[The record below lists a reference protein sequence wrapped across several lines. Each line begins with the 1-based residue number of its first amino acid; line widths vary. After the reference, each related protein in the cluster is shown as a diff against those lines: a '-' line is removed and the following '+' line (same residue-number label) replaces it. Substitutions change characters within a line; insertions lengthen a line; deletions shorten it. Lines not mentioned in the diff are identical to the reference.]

1 MRCSCYTSSLR
12 IFVQSLTGLHISH
25 PAVARSA
32 QLHRTTFA
40 ASQIRQRHLTRPFS
54 AAGNLRSSQ
63 VTWQPVAADIS
74 NSPGEKCQDGPAK
87 SDNVVREE
95 SPDSTISASAG
106 DVDQAKQ
113 HGVILDLSPESL
125 DSIIADLNRQSG
137 EDLASS
143 DEPTESGTRSKPDKP
158 AIESSKLKRRK
169 IIKEEPKGDA
179 KKGGAIKSEPKKE
192 PWQMQKEALKQKFPE
207 GWRPRKRLSPD
218 AVDGIRALHAQFPE
232 EYPTEVL
239 ARRFE
244 VSPEAIRR
252 ILRSRWRPSP
262 EEDEE
267 RQQRWFN
274 RGKQIWSQMAA
285 LGRKPPK
292 KWRREGIV
300 RDPSWNVKRGPRTE
314 WPYMPHRPALPA
326 KEEPSKEDED
336 EGVSPQRKLSET
348 LL

>member
-1 MRCSCYTSSLR
+1 M
-12 IFVQSLTGLHISH
+12 
-25 PAVARSA
+25 
-32 QLHRTTFA
+32 
-40 ASQIRQRHLTRPFS
+40 S
-54 AAGNLRSSQ
+54 AAGVLRSSE
-63 VTWQPVAADIS
+63 VTCQPVAADIS
-74 NSPGEKCQDGPAK
+74 NSAGEKRQDGPEKPDTAA
-87 SDNVVREE
+87 REE
-95 SPDSTISASAG
+95 PPDSTISASAG
-106 DVDQAKQ
+106 DLDQAKQ

-125 DSIIADLNRQSG
+125 DSIIANLNRQSN

-143 DEPTESGTRSKPDKP
+143 DEPTESGTRSKPEKP

-169 IIKEEPKGDA
+169 IIKEDP
-179 KKGGAIKSEPKKE
+179 KKGGAIKAEPKRE
-192 PWQMQKEALKQKFPE
+192 HWQIQKEALKQKFPE
-207 GWRPRKRLSPD
+207 GWQPRKRLSPD
-218 AVDGIRALHAQFPE
+218 AVEGIRALHAQFPE

-262 EEDEE
+262 EEDEK

-274 RGKQIWSQMAA
+274 RGKQIWGQMAA

-314 WPYMPHRPALPA
+314 WPYMPHRPPLPA
-326 KEEPSKEDED
+326 EEEPSKEDED